1 MMMMKRFIL
10 LMCMMV
16 AMMATATAQN
26 KIDRLVEQYSATGR
40 SSFTSAVER
49 DSETGNVRKVV
60 KRLRLRGEI
69 YKQFL
74 NVFEEESSKGK
85 FSSKRENGETTMILT
100 TSDSKANSVYM
111 LRITGDLPY
120 PESEITIVRTMKK
133 ARARR

>member
-1 MMMMKRFIL
+1 MMMKRFIL

-100 TSDSKANSVYM
+100 TSYSKANSVYM

>member
-1 MMMMKRFIL
+1 MMMKRFIL

>member
-1 MMMMKRFIL
+1 MMMKRFIL

-60 KRLRLRGEI
+60 KRLRLKGEI

-111 LRITGDLPY
+111 LRITGDPPY

>member
-1 MMMMKRFIL
+1 MMMKRFIL

-74 NVFEEESSKGK
+74 NVFEEESCKGK